1 MISRLVGRLLEFI
14 LGEKHWKDAKLVDH
28 PKIKVEEE
36 NPDLNK
42 FEQVSNRNIGI
53 YFFFARTVTSPVIT
67 AAPKNIV
74 PISFIKIPFIL
85 I

>member
-36 NPDLNK
+36 KPDLNK
-42 FEQVSNRNIGI
+42 FEQV
-53 YFFFARTVTSPVIT
+53 
-67 AAPKNIV
+67 
-74 PISFIKIPFIL
+74 
-85 I
+85 